1 MNKKMIALSAL
12 VALAVA
18 AAVILVI
25 HSKSADS
32 AKTTTKPAAWKDHTI
47 SGGKIHFSFPADWS
61 MADQLSTAKGPPHRR
76 VILYS
81 ADHTTTMYIDDGFSR
96 TTTPAALPLLKTEK
110 ISLLKGDYYLAFG
123 QAKDQGGAKR
133 VFSRII
139 SDPTD
144 INSLLPSPDVS
155 DTYNGAHY
163 VTPLIDINLN
173 STQDHGSVES
183 LEKTEAFKIAVKIM
197 QTLDY

>member
-32 AKTTTKPAAWKDHTI
+32 AKIATKPAAWKDHTI

-139 SDPTD
+139 SDPKD

-183 LEKTEAFKIAVKIM
+183 LEKTEAFKTAVKIM

>member
-1 MNKKMIALSAL
+1 MNKKYIAIAAVL
-12 VALAVA
+12 VVVGALAVT
-18 AAVILVI
+18 LVI
-25 HSKSADS
+25 HAKSAE
-32 AKTTTKPAAWKDHTI
+32 TTKATAQAAPWKDHTI

-110 ISLLKGDYYLAFG
+110 ISLLRGDYYLAFG

-139 SDPTD
+139 SDPKD

-173 STQDHGSVES
+173 SAQDHGSVES
-183 LEKTEAFKIAVKIM
+183 LEKTEAFKTAVKIM